1 MKYTIKKYLIL
12 AIASLFIF
20 SGCSSFLEEPD
31 RSNFTKENYFTKP
44 EHAESI
50 INSIYEN
57 IKKVVNIQCIKADI
71 GTSDQIIESL
81 IRKNFINSIPI
92 LSKNKLIGFILLFN
106 NS

>member
-12 AIASLFIF
+12 AIGSLIIF
-20 SGCSSFLEEPD
+20 SGCSKFLEEPD

-57 IKKVVNIQCIKADI
+57 VSMNFKPVHTSKIQF
-71 GTSDQIIESL
+71 L
-81 IRKNFINSIPI
+81 
-92 LSKNKLIGFILLFN
+92 
-106 NS
+106 